1 MRGGVGPVAVVGAL
15 LGGHQRSVVAR
26 LARPGVQHRLA
37 PLTHGVR
44 GVHRDGELCC
54 AGGLAQC
61 RSHQSRV
68 RQRCAQPLLLV
79 ATHAAPA
86 GQLLFGQRHRT
97 ALGHRQEHAAHRL
110 GQTRRRR
117 HTTGSAT
124 VAGRNRTLEAVAFNP
139 AVVHVHRW
147 GARLATL
154 QQFADSTP
162 EFRIAFSVGTRSTI
176 VHHPDECGSVVHGA
190 LLCRRVG
197 VIPPDEHATDR
208 IGGTLTSEL
217 VGALALEG
225 LHKAPH
231 VVVELGAVA
240 VYAGGHPLQDL
251 VRGVAP
257 LDALTE
263 LRHSLFADASLA
275 VCLLDG
281 GTPRLLVVVRIH
293 HHLEATLLTEQ
304 TPHSRLHLCSTLQR
318 LDHQPLLHQFEVR
331 PAGECTC
338 SRLEL
343 VLLLLLRG
351 GRIRTHRRSGR
362 STTVAGRD
370 GTLPAFAFDSA
381 VIHVHRRS
389 AWFATR
395 Q

>member
-190 LLCRRVG
+190 LLHGRVG
-197 VIPPDEHATDR
+197 VIPPDEDPLND
-208 IGGTLTSEL
+208 IGGTLTIEL
-217 VGALALEG
+217 VLALVLES
-225 LHKAPH
+225 LDEAPH
-231 VVVELGAVA
+231 LLVEPLLSGVQPESHILEDTMSCETPFNFSLGFLSTLKGATRC
-240 VYAGGHPLQDL
+240 QM
-251 VRGVAP
+251 
-257 LDALTE
+257 
-263 LRHSLFADASLA
+263 S
-275 VCLLDG
+275 LLDG
-281 GTPRLLVVVRIH
+281 GTPGCAQVGRID
-293 HHLEATLLTEQ
+293 HHLEGVVLKDLSNTCLSLSSAPEGLCHLHTFGVGQSLVAREC
-304 TPHSRLHLCSTLQR
+304 LHLVQRILFFGRHTST
-318 LDHQPLLHQFEVR
+318 HWFLL
-331 PAGECTC
+331 
-338 SRLEL
+338 
-343 VLLLLLRG
+343 
-351 GRIRTHRRSGR
+351 
-362 STTVAGRD
+362 
-370 GTLPAFAFDSA
+370 
-381 VIHVHRRS
+381 
-389 AWFATR
+389 
-395 Q
+395 